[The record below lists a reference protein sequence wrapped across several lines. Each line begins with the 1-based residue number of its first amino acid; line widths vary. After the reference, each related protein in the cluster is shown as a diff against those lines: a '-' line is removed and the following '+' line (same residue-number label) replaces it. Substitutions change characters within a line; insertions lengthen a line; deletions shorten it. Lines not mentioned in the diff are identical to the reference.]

1 MTNTKYTKIE
11 MTNGQSFNMSHSTR
25 SNENLKS
32 NHRIMIGINGIK
44 YVVNICNNFAYKC
57 NSLNN

>member
-32 NHRIMIGINGIK
+32 NHVIMTGINGIK